1 MTLSLTRN
9 PSQTLGIPG
18 CNFQFHKNVV
28 TIVQP
33 NPLPPAPPIQLLQRP
48 QTPQAP
54 QAPQAWVVN
63 EADVPRTGQ
72 QVEAM
77 RVRQTDLR
85 RELNDAAERR
95 NSIMGRM
102 RSAPNAALPGL
113 EARLGEVDSRILN
126 IEREISRN
134 ASLMNRAPA
143 DALLAGTN
151 ARPDPAMIA
160 NKLANDIVPIVAI
173 ISMFVFA
180 PIAFS
185 IARFFWRRGSPP
197 NRVAA
202 PDHATQQKLEHLQ
215 QAVDTIAIEIERISE
230 GQRFVTRLLNE
241 RTLSAGKERL
251 PVERG

>member
-1 MTLSLTRN
+1 
-9 PSQTLGIPG
+9 
-18 CNFQFHKNVV
+18 
-28 TIVQP
+28 
-33 NPLPPAPPIQLLQRP
+33 
-48 QTPQAP
+48 
-54 QAPQAWVVN
+54 
-63 EADVPRTGQ
+63 
-72 QVEAM
+72 M
-77 RVRQTDLR
+77 RVRQSDLR
-85 RELNDAAERR
+85 RELQDAAERR
-95 NSIMGRM
+95 NSIMSRM
-102 RSAPNAALPGL
+102 REAPNAALSGL
-113 EARLGEVDSRILN
+113 EQRLAEVDNRIVN

-134 ASLMNRAPA
+134 AALMNRAPA

-185 IARFFWRRGSPP
+185 IARFFWRRSSGPAK
-197 NRVAA
+197 VAA

-230 GQRFVTRLLNE
+230 GQRFVTRLLND
-241 RTLSAGKERL
+241 RALPAGKDRL